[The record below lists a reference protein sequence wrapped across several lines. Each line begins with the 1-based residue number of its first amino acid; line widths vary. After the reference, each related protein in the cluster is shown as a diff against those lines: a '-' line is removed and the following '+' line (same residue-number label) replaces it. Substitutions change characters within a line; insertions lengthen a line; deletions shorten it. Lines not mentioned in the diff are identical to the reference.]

1 MHKRTVIVGT
11 YSLLHAVV
19 DMGCA
24 LLLAEIA
31 KAAGA
36 DLRLSFLAVV
46 AYDIIAFALQLPFG
60 YLADKLNKNALVSAF
75 GCILV
80 AIGLLCSAAPY
91 FAVTVAGIGNAFFHI
106 GGGIDVLNI
115 SEGKATL
122 PGVYVATGAMGLY
135 LGTRGSVWSL
145 TVTWMCAVL
154 LAGALLLLWLYKKAK
169 RDYRINNEPCSLKPH
184 PENVSSPV
192 MVIVLCLFLTIC
204 VRGGF
209 GLVMKFPWN
218 DSFGIG
224 VVTVGVV
231 VLGKALGGV
240 IGDRLGWLR
249 TSVTSLMVAAVLFAF
264 ADDFMVC
271 GLLALFLFNITMPI
285 TLAAMAACF
294 PNRKGMA
301 FGITTFALVAG
312 ALPVFSE
319 YREWFA
325 DRTVLIAATV
335 VSAGLLWIGLAVFA
349 GFIKNVSGGMYEK
362 NRG

>member
-1 MHKRTVIVGT
+1 MHKRKVIVGT

-31 KAAGA
+31 RAAGA
-36 DLRLSFLAVV
+36 DLRLSSLAVI

-60 YLADKLNKNALVSAF
+60 YLADRLNRNALVSAF
-75 GCILV
+75 GCVLV
-80 AIGLLCSAAPY
+80 AAGLLFSAVP
-91 FAVTVAGIGNAFFHI
+91 FVAVTVAGIGNACFHI

-135 LGTRGSVWSL
+135 LGTHGSVWSL
-145 TVTWMCAVL
+145 TAGWMCA
-154 LAGALLLLWLYKKAK
+154 ALLLGAAILVWLYRKAK
-169 RDYRINNEPCSLKPH
+169 RDYGIENVPCSLRIH
-184 PENVSSPV
+184 PDRISSPV
-192 MVIVLCLFLTIC
+192 MAIVLCLFLTIC

-209 GLVMKFPWN
+209 GLVMRFPWN

-224 VVTVGVV
+224 VVVVGAV

-240 IGDRLGWLR
+240 IGDRFGWLP
-249 TSVTSLMVAAVLFAF
+249 TSVTSLTLAAVLFTF

-271 GLLALFLFNITMPI
+271 GLMALFLFNITMPI
-285 TLAAMAACF
+285 TLAAMVECF
-294 PNRKGMA
+294 PHRKGMS

-312 ALPVFSE
+312 AMPVFSE
-319 YREWFA
+319 YRDLFA
-325 DRTVLIAATV
+325 DRNMLIVATV
-335 VSAGLLWIGLAVFA
+335 ASAGLLWIGLTLFA
-349 GFIKNVSGGMYEK
+349 RFVRNVSGGVYEEK
-362 NRG
+362 RD